1 MAGPSRL
8 LDTLK
13 ATLDNKLLDWA
24 EMLPKFDRGPIAD
37 LQMIR
42 RHQRDWSRRFHGVGR
57 LPDGM
62 KFRYA
67 SCVLMEF
74 FPIEESPALE
84 AAVSH
89 LFPSQ
94 WPSPH
99 PAEKERTLSPSL
111 QTRGSRNL
119 GLMVRESRSFAAT
132 PIFIARHLPPTVRYI
147 AVELHSVLPSASIV
161 CFEAHLTEEATTRI
175 QRLLDTDFLSRVRFR
190 KWVPLG
196 SYRTSRSEELAD
208 SVKHEAVLSEFAQLR
223 IEIEEVVCRHFK
235 GFFTKQPKAERPR
248 LPAIELLSLEG
259 LPPADPDGP
268 VWPAE
273 IRGWAEAL
281 NIDGV
286 VLGIEGYRS
295 GDDLIIPGG
304 KSIRGSFDVA
314 HRVLI
319 LSRSPAAWSDQ
330 DVRSVGLYR
339 GLVPSVA
346 SLVAVLE
353 FLSRVR
359 DAVEKLRRRV
369 YGRLAGASLLLAFRR
384 DLKLYEEVQRLSLL
398 LNRLMLETD
407 GTEWYLKHI
416 ADELRSFTA
425 FREDLRGKT
434 LGEALLEALRRQSD
448 ALSKHV
454 EFVSGSF
461 LAHIQTRNVDLTYR
475 LQWATYLAA
484 LAAAVLG
491 FFAGW
496 PAIRDLVRAG
506 LALVKLYK

>member
-1 MAGPSRL
+1 M

-24 EMLPKFDRGPIAD
+24 EMLPKCDRGPIAD

-42 RHQRDWSRRFHGVGR
+42 RHQRDRSGR
-57 LPDGM
+57 LHDKATPPDGL

-67 SCVLMEF
+67 GCVLMEF

-89 LFPSQ
+89 LFASKWRPQ
-94 WPSPH
+94 RPT
-99 PAEKERTLSPSL
+99 EKERTLYPSL
-111 QTRGSRNL
+111 QTRGSREL
-119 GLMVRESRSFAAT
+119 GLLVRESRSFAAI
-132 PIFIARHLPPTVRYI
+132 PIFIDRHLPPTVKYI

-175 QRLLDTDFLSRVRFR
+175 QRLLETDFLSRIRFR

-196 SYRTSRSEELAD
+196 RYRTSRSEQQAD

-223 IEIEEVVCRHFK
+223 IEIEEVVCRYFK

-248 LPAIELLSLEG
+248 LPAIELLSVEG
-259 LPPADPDGP
+259 LPPAAPEGP

-273 IRGWAEAL
+273 IRGWAKAL

-286 VLGIEGYRS
+286 DLGIEGYRS

-304 KSIRGSFDVA
+304 KSIRGSFEVA
-314 HRVLI
+314 YRVLS
-319 LSRSPAAWSDQ
+319 LTRSPAAWSDQ
-330 DVRSVGLYR
+330 DERSVDLYQD
-339 GLVPSVA
+339 LLPSVA
-346 SLVAVLE
+346 SLVVLLE

-359 DAVEKLRRRV
+359 DAVDKLRRRV
-369 YGRLAGASLLLAFRR
+369 YGRLAGASFPLRFRR
-384 DLKLYEEVQRLSLL
+384 DLKLYQEVERLSLL
-398 LNRLMLETD
+398 LNRLMLDTD
-407 GTEWYLKHI
+407 GTEWYLKSI
-416 ADELRSFTA
+416 ADELRSFTP
-425 FREDLRGKT
+425 FREDRKGKT
-434 LGEALLEALRRQSD
+434 LGETLLEALRRQSD

-475 LQWATYLAA
+475 LQWATYVAA

-491 FFAGW
+491 FFASW
-496 PAIRDLVRAG
+496 PAIRDLLRAG